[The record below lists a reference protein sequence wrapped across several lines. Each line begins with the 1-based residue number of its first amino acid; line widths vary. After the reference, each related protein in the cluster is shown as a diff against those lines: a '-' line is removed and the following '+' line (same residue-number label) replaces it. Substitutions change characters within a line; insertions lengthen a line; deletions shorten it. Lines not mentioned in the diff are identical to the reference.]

1 MTQYNQP
8 QKALKLDYP
17 EVGKGKC
24 NGTSTTTTTKPKTT
38 TAKPKTTT
46 AKPKTTTAKPK
57 TTTEDNYG
65 GDDDHYGDYEDW
77 WWISTKLTKDA

>member
-1 MTQYNQP
+1 MINSQFFLSLTQYNQP

-24 NGTSTTTTTKPKTT
+24 NGTSTTTKPKTT

-46 AKPKTTTAKPK
+46 AKPKTTTASGTS
-57 TTTEDNYG
+57 TTTEDYYYY
-65 GDDDHYGDYEDW
+65 DDW
-77 WWISTKLTKDA
+77 W

>member
-24 NGTSTTTTTKPKTT
+24 NGTSTTTAKPKTTTTKPKTT

-57 TTTEDNYG
+57 TTTEDYNG
-65 GDDDHYGDYEDW
+65 GDHDGDYDDW
-77 WWISTKLTKDA
+77 WWWILI

>member
-1 MTQYNQP
+1 MINSQFFLSLTQYNQP

-24 NGTSTTTTTKPKTT
+24 NGTSTTT
-38 TAKPKTTT
+38 AKPKTTT

-57 TTTEDNYG
+57 TTTEDYNG
-65 GDDDHYGDYEDW
+65 GDHDGDYDDW
-77 WWISTKLTKDA
+77 WW

>member
-46 AKPKTTTAKPK
+46 AKPKTTT
-57 TTTEDNYG
+57 EDNYG

-77 WWISTKLTKDA
+77 W